1 MRLMSPARARRDEI
15 TGVVAASKLGR
26 AVSRCAA
33 VLRRSEPGSVGG
45 GGGLGRGGGG
55 GSGGGGGQLS
65 SVAIL
70 CAVVKA
76 KWKAALER
84 K

>member
-1 MRLMSPARARRDEI
+1 MRLMAPPRVRRDEI

-33 VLRRSEPGSVGG
+33 VLRRSEPGAV
-45 GGGLGRGGGG
+45 GRGGGRERG
-55 GSGGGGGQLS
+55 GGDGGGGGGGQLV